1 MHTSPLEYPANV
13 HSSPI
18 TLTLQDARPL
28 QDHNATATPVLE
40 YVGCLG
46 RGTLEKLCTALPYGC
61 DDERDALD

>member
-1 MHTSPLEYPANV
+1 V
-13 HSSPI
+13 SSQCSQQSNHP
-18 TLTLQDARPL
+18 DPARPL

-40 YVGCLG
+40 CVGCLG